1 MSVEFVRLRGPEYP
15 WYLLL
20 LADPSRDKIL
30 DYINDSIVIGLCVNE
45 RVVGVVVLTLLQEST
60 FEIMNLAVSPAFQ
73 GRGFAKMLLEEGIAE
88 SRRRGAT
95 RLELGTGN
103 SSISQLALY
112 QKVGFR
118 ICGVIPD
125 FFVANYP
132 EPIFENGMQC
142 RDMIRLVYDLVPE
155 SESAE

>member
-1 MSVEFVRLRGPEYP
+1 MSVEFVRLSGPEYP
-15 WYLLL
+15 WDLLL

-30 DYINDSIVIGLCVNE
+30 GYIDDSIVIGLRVE
-45 RVVGVVVLTLLQEST
+45 DGVVGVIVLTLLQGTT
-60 FEIMNLAVSPAFQ
+60 FEIMNLALSPAFQ

-118 ICGVIPD
+118 MSSVIPD
-125 FFVANYP
+125 FFVTNYP
-132 EPIFENGMQC
+132 EPIFENGIQC
-142 RDMIRLVYDLVPE
+142 RDMIRLIYDLGPKHAA
-155 SESAE
+155 AE